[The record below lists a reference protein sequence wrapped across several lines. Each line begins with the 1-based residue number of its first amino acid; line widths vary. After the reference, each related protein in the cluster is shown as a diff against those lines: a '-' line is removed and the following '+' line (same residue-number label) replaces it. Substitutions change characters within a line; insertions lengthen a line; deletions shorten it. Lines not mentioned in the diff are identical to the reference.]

1 MFKAVSEIRNTK
13 NKKFFLEK
21 INIYIRLIEVFADSL
36 NIKFDNNNYKV
47 NPDTLARLNELKILN
62 IKLKNDNK
70 LLIKLLKKNLHQ
82 KLISAINFNIK
93 YKKKIGNLLD
103 KLDPSRRK
111 ILQNKLGKKKKYSVV
126 DFFCGAGGLS
136 HGFVQEDFIIDLAN
150 DNDEECIETYKFNHP
165 EISEKK
171 KFVVKIKK

>member
-1 MFKAVSEIRNTK
+1 MFKVVSEIKNTK
-13 NKKFFLEK
+13 NRKSFLEK

-47 NPDTLARLNELKILN
+47 NPDTLVRLSELKILN
-62 IKLKNDNK
+62 SKFKDDNK
-70 LLIKLLKKNLHQ
+70 MLIKLLKKNLYQ
-82 KLISAINFNIK
+82 KFISAINFNIK

-111 ILQNKLGKKKKYSVV
+111 TIQKKVGKKKKYNVV

-136 HGFVQEDFIIDLAN
+136 HGFVQEGFVIDLAN
-150 DNDEECIETYKFNHP
+150 R
-165 EISEKK
+165 
-171 KFVVKIKK
+171 